1 MIIGD
6 TFSQEYDIDTH
17 FIHTGLSKSEDLLPR
32 TQDVQNTLFS

>member
-17 FIHTGLSKSEDLLPR
+17 FIYTGLLKSEDLLPR